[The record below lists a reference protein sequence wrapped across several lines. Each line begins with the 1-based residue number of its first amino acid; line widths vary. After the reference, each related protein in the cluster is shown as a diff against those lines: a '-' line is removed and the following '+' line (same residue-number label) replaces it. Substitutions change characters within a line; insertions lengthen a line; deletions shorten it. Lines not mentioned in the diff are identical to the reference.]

1 MERLLEALRR
11 LGTGEAS
18 IPASLVG
25 DVVFWFGLFLVFL
38 GALVL
43 VQALRGRSWVADV
56 VASLTVPLFMLLGV
70 MAGLTLVGIGGAYG
84 IQRWGLL
91 QRWHFAEWPR
101 GVHYLILSLLA
112 VVVVLVLITV
122 LVLFLVWWERK
133 ISGHIQNRYGPT
145 ETGWYGLLQTLADGI
160 KLLNKEDI
168 IPAGADPILFTLAP
182 CVIVAASFGL
192 YAALPFSESLVIARM
207 NVGLLWV
214 VALGSLTVIG
224 ILMAGWAQNNKWALF
239 GGMRSAAQVVSYE
252 IPGGLALLSALTLVG
267 SLDLVEIGRAQAGG
281 RWLVWSS
288 PFSFVAFLIY
298 YIASLAETNRTPFDL
313 PEAESEL
320 VAGYFTEYTSI
331 RFSMFF
337 LAEYANMF
345 AVSVLAAVV
354 FLGAWHGPVLPG
366 PVWVVLKALALV
378 FLTML
383 VRWTFPR
390 FRVDQLMA
398 FCWKFLIPLGFVCL
412 LGNAVWALLEGGV
425 RQ

>member
-1 MERLLEALRR
+1 
-11 LGTGEAS
+11 
-18 IPASLVG
+18 
-25 DVVFWFGLFLVFL
+25 
-38 GALVL
+38 
-43 VQALRGRSWVADV
+43 
-56 VASLTVPLFMLLGV
+56 
-70 MAGLTLVGIGGAYG
+70 
-84 IQRWGLL
+84 
-91 QRWHFAEWPR
+91 
-101 GVHYLILSLLA
+101 
-112 VVVVLVLITV
+112 
-122 LVLFLVWWERK
+122 
-133 ISGHIQNRYGPT
+133 
-145 ETGWYGLLQTLADGI
+145 
-160 KLLNKEDI
+160 
-168 IPAGADPILFTLAP
+168 
-182 CVIVAASFGL
+182 L

-252 IPGGLALLSALTLVG
+252 IPGGLALLAALTLVG

-281 RWLVWSS
+281 RWLIWSS

-398 FCWKFLIPLGFVCL
+398 FCWKFLIPLSFVCL
-412 LGNAVWALLEGGV
+412 LGNAVWALV
-425 RQ
+425 

>member
-1 MERLLEALRR
+1 MERLLEALQR
-11 LGTGEAS
+11 LGTGEATVPS
-18 IPASLVG
+18 ALVG
-25 DVVFWFGLFLVFL
+25 EVVFWFGLFLIFL
-38 GALVL
+38 GGLIL
-43 VQALRGRSWVADV
+43 VQALRGRNWVADV

-70 MAGLTLVGIGGAYG
+70 MAGLALVGLGGVYLV
-84 IQRWGLL
+84 QRWGLL
-91 QRWHFAEWPR
+91 QRWHFAAWPR
-101 GVHYLILSLLA
+101 GIHYLLVSALA

-145 ETGWYGLLQTLADGI
+145 ETGWYGLLQTLADGV

-192 YAALPFSESLVIARM
+192 YAALPFSETLVIARM

-252 IPGGLALLSALTLVG
+252 IPAGLALLSALTLVG
-267 SLDLVEIGRAQAGG
+267 SLDLVDIGRAQAGG

-288 PFSFVAFLIY
+288 PFSFIAFLIY

-354 FLGAWHGPVLPG
+354 FLGAWHGPLLPG
-366 PVWVVLKALALV
+366 PVWVVLKALFLV

-383 VRWTFPR
+383 IRWTFPR

-412 LGNAVWALLEGGV
+412 LGNALWALM
-425 RQ
+425 

>member
-1 MERLLEALRR
+1 MERLLETLQRMA
-11 LGTGEAS
+11 TGEAA
-18 IPASLVG
+18 IPSALVW
-25 DVVFWFGLFLVFL
+25 DIVFWFGLFLAFL
-38 GALVL
+38 GGLIL
-43 VQALRGRSWVADV
+43 VQAFRGRNWVADV
-56 VASLTVPLFMLLGV
+56 VASLTVPLMMLLGV
-70 MAGLTLVGIGGAYG
+70 MAGLALVGIGGAYLL
-84 IQRWGLL
+84 QRWGLL
-91 QRWHFAEWPR
+91 QRWRFAEWPR
-101 GVHYLILSLLA
+101 GVHYLILSLLG

-252 IPGGLALLSALTLVG
+252 IPGGLALLAALTLVG

-288 PFSFVAFLIY
+288 PFSFIAFLIY

-412 LGNAVWALLEGGV
+412 LGNAVWALL
-425 RQ
+425 